1 MPFETLKHGRVEL
14 LALLGFLG
22 ELLLVFRNN
31 NIDPLV
37 ELALV
42 TQLKKDF
49 HQNEER
55 GHDESLEEVVKQC
68 GSTLLVHTMSCNNR
82 IFYTLH
88 SIILNIQ
95 NLI

>member
-1 MPFETLKHGRVEL
+1 MPFETLKLGRVELTL

-31 NIDPLV
+31 NIDPLM

-82 IFYTLH
+82 IFYTLYYTV
-88 SIILNIQ
+88 SF
-95 NLI
+95 